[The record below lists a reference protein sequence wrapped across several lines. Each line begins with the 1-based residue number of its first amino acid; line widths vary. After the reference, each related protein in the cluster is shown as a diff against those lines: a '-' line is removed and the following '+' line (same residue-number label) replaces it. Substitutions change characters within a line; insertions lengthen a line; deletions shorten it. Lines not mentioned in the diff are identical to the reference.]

1 MTYRTYGFPKFALTA
16 RNNNASPFGFLEFT
30 MQDLVRQEV
39 FKACQTVIV
48 KIGTNVLT
56 TDNDRLDLV
65 RIQCI
70 SDQIFRIQQTGRK
83 VVLVSSGAVGAG
95 IGILGL
101 NRRPDSLPALQAT
114 AAIGQPQLMRTW
126 NDALMKNG
134 LKTAQLLLT
143 GNDFRNRQRYLN
155 VRNTLRTLFDF
166 GVVPIVNEN
175 DTVSIKE
182 IAVGD
187 NDQLAS
193 MLATLL
199 PDPLLVI
206 LSGIAGLYNGPPSNP
221 ASVVIPLIEKP
232 DDSLLKLAAAEQST
246 RGRGGMASKLRAILA
261 ATGMGETVILASG
274 RSDSVLDDIR
284 EGKTTGTLFLAKG
297 EAVVSWKRW
306 IGFGAPPAGVLVID
320 DGATKAVRE
329 SGRSLLAVGIT
340 EVQGEFEPG
349 ALVGLRSKEGTEIA
363 RGLANY
369 SSDEIR
375 RIQGRRSDQ
384 IAAALG
390 HVPFG
395 EVIHRDNLALI
406 GK

>member
-1 MTYRTYGFPKFALTA
+1 
-16 RNNNASPFGFLEFT
+16 

-56 TDNDRLDLV
+56 KEDDRLDLE

-101 NRRPDSLPALQAT
+101 KRRPDSLPALQAA

-126 NDALMKNG
+126 NDALLKNE

-155 VRNTLRTLFDF
+155 VRNTLRTLFDY

-232 DDSLLKLAAAEQST
+232 DESLLKLAAAEQST

-284 EGKTTGTLFLAKG
+284 EGRTTGTLFLAKG
-297 EAVVSWKRW
+297 EAIVSWKRW
-306 IGFGAPPAGVLVID
+306 IGFGAPPAGLLVID
-320 DGATKAVRE
+320 EGATRAVRE
-329 SGRSLLAVGIT
+329 SGRSLLAVGIAD
-340 EVQGEFEPG
+340 VQGEFEAG
-349 ALVGLRSKEGTEIA
+349 ALVGLKSKDGTEIA

>member
-1 MTYRTYGFPKFALTA
+1 
-16 RNNNASPFGFLEFT
+16 
-30 MQDLVRQEV
+30 MQDLVQQEV
-39 FKACQTVIV
+39 FQACKTVIV

-56 TDNDRLDLV
+56 TDNDRLDLH

-70 SDQIFRIQQTGRK
+70 ADQIHWVQETGRR

-101 NRRPDSLPALQAT
+101 NRRPDSLPELQAA
-114 AAIGQPQLMRTW
+114 AAIGQPSLMRTW
-126 NDALMKNG
+126 DDALSRTG
-134 LKTAQLLLT
+134 HRTAQLLLT

-155 VRNTLRTLFDF
+155 VRNTIRALFDF

-206 LSGIAGLYNGPPSNP
+206 LSGIAGLYDGPPSDP
-221 ASVVIPLIEKP
+221 ASKVVSLVEKP
-232 DDSLLKLAAAEQST
+232 DESLLKLVAAEQST
-246 RGRGGMASKLRAILA
+246 RGRGGMGSKLKAILA
-261 ATGMGETVILASG
+261 ATGMGETVILAGG
-274 RSDSVLDDIR
+274 RSDTVLDDIR
-284 EGKTTGTLFLAKG
+284 AGKSTGTLFLAKG
-297 EAVVSWKRW
+297 ESVPAWKRW

-320 DGATKAVRE
+320 EGATRAVRE
-329 SGRSLLAVGIT
+329 AGRSLLAVGIT
-340 EVQGEFEPG
+340 EVQGEFESG
-349 ALVGLRSKEGTEIA
+349 ALVGLRTKDGTDIT

-384 IAAALG
+384 IALALG
-390 HVPFG
+390 HIPFA
-395 EVIHRDNLALI
+395 EVIHRDNLALT
-406 GK
+406 GP

>member
-1 MTYRTYGFPKFALTA
+1 MH
-16 RNNNASPFGFLEFT
+16 
-30 MQDLVRQEV
+30 DLVRQEV

-56 TDNDRLDLV
+56 TDNDRLDLD

-70 SDQIFRIQQTGRK
+70 SDQIFRIQQSGRK

-101 NRRPDSLPALQAT
+101 SRRPDSLPALQAT

-206 LSGIAGLYNGPPSNP
+206 LSGIAGLYNGPPSDP
-221 ASVVIPLIEKP
+221 ASVVIPLVEKP

-274 RSDSVLDDIR
+274 RSDTVLDDIR
-284 EGKTTGTLFLAKG
+284 EGKSTGTLFLAKG
-297 EAVVSWKRW
+297 EAVASWKRW

-349 ALVGLRSKEGTEIA
+349 ALVGLKSKEGTEIA

>member
-1 MTYRTYGFPKFALTA
+1 
-16 RNNNASPFGFLEFT
+16 
-30 MQDLVRQEV
+30 MQERLRQEV
-39 FKACQTVIV
+39 FETCRTVIV

-56 TDNDRLDLV
+56 TDNDRLDLN

-70 SDQIFRIQQTGRK
+70 ANQIHRIQETGRR

-101 NRRPDSLPALQAT
+101 NRRPESLPELQAT
-114 AAIGQPQLMRTW
+114 AAIGQPSLMRTW
-126 NDALMKNG
+126 DDALSRTG
-134 LKTAQLLLT
+134 HRTAQLLLT

-166 GVVPIVNEN
+166 NVIPIVNEN

-193 MLATLL
+193 MLTTLL

-206 LSGIAGLYNGPPSNP
+206 LSGIAGLYDGAPSNP
-221 ASVVIPLIEKP
+221 DSRVIPLVEKP
-232 DDSLLKLAAAEQST
+232 DDALLKLVANEQSS
-246 RGRGGMASKLRAILA
+246 RGRGGMGSKLRAILA
-261 ATGMGETVILASG
+261 ATGIGETVILASG
-274 RSDSVLDDIR
+274 RSDTVLDDIR
-284 EGKTTGTLFLAKG
+284 NGQVTGTLFMARS
-297 EAVVSWKRW
+297 ESVPAWKRW
-306 IGFGAPPAGVLVID
+306 IGFGAPPAGTLILD
-320 DGATKAVRE
+320 EGAVKAVCQA
-329 SGRSLLAVGIT
+329 GRSLLAVGIKS
-340 EVQGEFEPG
+340 VLGDFEPG
-349 ALVGLRSKEGTEIA
+349 ALVGLQAAGGVEIA

-369 SSDEIR
+369 SADEIR

-390 HVPFG
+390 HIPFG
-395 EVIHRDNLALI
+395 EVIHRDNLALV
-406 GK
+406 GP

>member
-1 MTYRTYGFPKFALTA
+1 MQ
-16 RNNNASPFGFLEFT
+16 
-30 MQDLVRQEV
+30 QDLVRQEV
-39 FKACQTVIV
+39 FKASQTVIV

-56 TDNDRLDLV
+56 TDNDRLDLD

-95 IGILGL
+95 IGLLGL

-126 NDALMKNG
+126 NDALLKNG

-206 LSGIAGLYNGPPSNP
+206 LSGIAGLYNGPPSDP
-221 ASVVIPLIEKP
+221 ASVVIPLVEKP
-232 DDSLLKLAAAEQST
+232 DESLLKLAAAEQST

-274 RSDSVLDDIR
+274 RSDTVLDDIR

-329 SGRSLLAVGIT
+329 SGRSLLAVGVT

-349 ALVGLRSKEGTEIA
+349 ALVGLKSKDGTEIA

-384 IAAALG
+384 IAVALG

>member
-1 MTYRTYGFPKFALTA
+1 
-16 RNNNASPFGFLEFT
+16 
-30 MQDLVRQEV
+30 MQERLRQEV
-39 FKACQTVIV
+39 FETCRTVIV

-56 TDNDRLDLV
+56 TDNDRLDLN

-70 SDQIFRIQQTGRK
+70 ADQIHRIQETGRR

-101 NRRPDSLPALQAT
+101 NRRPESLPELQAT
-114 AAIGQPQLMRTW
+114 AAIGQPSLMRTW
-126 NDALMKNG
+126 DDALSRTG
-134 LKTAQLLLT
+134 HRTAQLLLT

-166 GVVPIVNEN
+166 NVIPIVNEN

-193 MLATLL
+193 MLTTLL

-206 LSGIAGLYNGPPSNP
+206 LSGIAGLYDGAPSNP
-221 ASVVIPLIEKP
+221 DSRVIPLVEKP
-232 DDSLLKLAAAEQST
+232 DDALLKLVANEQSS
-246 RGRGGMASKLRAILA
+246 RGRGGMGSKLRAILA
-261 ATGMGETVILASG
+261 ATGIGETVILASG
-274 RSDSVLDDIR
+274 RSDTVLDDIR
-284 EGKTTGTLFLAKG
+284 NGQVTGTLFMARS
-297 EAVVSWKRW
+297 ESVPAWKRW
-306 IGFGAPPAGVLVID
+306 IGFGAPPAGTLILD
-320 DGATKAVRE
+320 EGAVKAVCQA
-329 SGRSLLAVGIT
+329 GRSLLAVGIKS
-340 EVQGEFEPG
+340 VLGDFEPG
-349 ALVGLRSKEGTEIA
+349 ALVGLQSAGGVEIA

-369 SSDEIR
+369 SADEIR

-390 HVPFG
+390 HIPFG
-395 EVIHRDNLALI
+395 EVIHRDNLALV
-406 GK
+406 GP

>member
-1 MTYRTYGFPKFALTA
+1 
-16 RNNNASPFGFLEFT
+16 
-30 MQDLVRQEV
+30 MQERLREEV
-39 FKACQTVIV
+39 FETCRTVIV

-56 TDNDRLDLV
+56 TDNDRLDLN

-70 SDQIFRIQQTGRK
+70 ANQIHRIQETGRR

-101 NRRPDSLPALQAT
+101 NRRPESLPELQAT
-114 AAIGQPQLMRTW
+114 AAIGQPSLMRTW
-126 NDALMKNG
+126 DDALSRTG
-134 LKTAQLLLT
+134 HRTAQLLLT

-155 VRNTLRTLFDF
+155 VRNTIRTLFDF
-166 GVVPIVNEN
+166 NVIPIVNEN

-193 MLATLL
+193 MLTTLL

-206 LSGIAGLYNGPPSNP
+206 LSGIAGLYDGAPSNP
-221 ASVVIPLIEKP
+221 DSRVISVVEKP
-232 DDSLLKLAAAEQST
+232 DDALLKLVANEQSS
-246 RGRGGMASKLRAILA
+246 RGRGGMGSKLRAILA

-274 RSDSVLDDIR
+274 RSDTVLDDIR
-284 EGKTTGTLFLAKG
+284 NGQATGTLFMARS
-297 EAVVSWKRW
+297 ESVPAWKRW
-306 IGFGAPPAGVLVID
+306 IGFGAPPAGTLILD
-320 DGATKAVRE
+320 AGAVKAVCQA
-329 SGRSLLAVGIT
+329 GRSLLAVGIKS
-340 EVQGEFEPG
+340 VLGDFEPG
-349 ALVGLRSKEGTEIA
+349 ALVGLQSDSGLEIA

-369 SSDEIR
+369 SADELR

-395 EVIHRDNLALI
+395 EVIHRDNLALV
-406 GK
+406 GP